1 MINDEQHA
9 GDTAISHMINWR
21 N

>member
-9 GDTAISHMINWR
+9 RDTAISHMINWR